1 MKCTIL
7 IAAPAAGKGTIA
19 KYLQEKY
26 NYNHL
31 STGNLLREEIKNKTD
46 LGLKVS
52 SLVERGLL
60 VSDDIILEIIE
71 NKLSNMNCN
80 LVLDGF
86 PRNINQAKLLDN
98 YILNSN
104 IEIDKVI
111 FIDVDKE
118 VAIDRIVNRLT
129 CEDCG
134 SVFNKNILNELKCTK
149 CGGNLVSRKDDTR
162 ESYLL
167 RYNQFIDETMPLVN
181 YYGDKVITIYNDKTI
196 EDMYKTIDNI
206 FKGDE

>member
-71 NKLSNMNCN
+71 NKLSNMNSN

-98 YILNSN
+98 YILNSD
-104 IEIDKVI
+104 IEIDKVV

-134 SVFNKNILNELKCTK
+134 SVFNKNILNDLKCTK
-149 CGGNLVSRKDDTR
+149 CGGNLVFRKDDTR

-167 RYNQFIDETMPLVN
+167 RYNQFIDETMPLGN

>member
-60 VSDDIILEIIE
+60 VSVDIILEIIE
-71 NKLSNMNCN
+71 NKLSNMNSN

-86 PRNINQAKLLDN
+86 PRNINQAKLLD
-98 YILNSN
+98 I
-104 IEIDKVI
+104 I
-111 FIDVDKE
+111 F
-118 VAIDRIVNRLT
+118 
-129 CEDCG
+129 
-134 SVFNKNILNELKCTK
+134 
-149 CGGNLVSRKDDTR
+149 
-162 ESYLL
+162 
-167 RYNQFIDETMPLVN
+167 
-181 YYGDKVITIYNDKTI
+181 
-196 EDMYKTIDNI
+196 
-206 FKGDE
+206 